1 MTRPKAYVLMGLL
14 ALLAGCQSPSRPVQ
28 SSAPEDPAAM
38 AARALAGGRYTDA
51 LELYRQ
57 ALAAAPGKVALH
69 YGLGV
74 ASSHLDRRDDA
85 VREFK
90 WVVQYG
96 SQTAPEVA
104 AARQWLIR
112 AGALPSTSLDT
123 SAPSRSGEERQA
135 GNASLEG
142 RAVFAEAGQAPKP
155 MARLQLFLVPESPTQ
170 VPESPTQKERYHL
183 RTDEEGNFKFPDVVP
198 GPYKLIDRVAGQPIW
213 RLRVELKPSETKAL
227 ELTPANSL
235 AMQDDFPDR
244 QARAQE

>member
-1 MTRPKAYVLMGLL
+1 MTPPKAYVLIGLL

-57 ALAAAPGKVALH
+57 ALSEAPGKVSLH

-142 RAVFAEAGQAPKP
+142 RAIFAEAGQAPKP
-155 MARLQLFLVPESPTQ
+155 MARLQLFL

-183 RTDEEGNFKFPDVVP
+183 RTDEEGNFKFPDVIP

-213 RLRVELKPSETKAL
+213 RLRVDFKPSETKAL

-235 AMQDDFPDR
+235 AIQDDFPER

>member
-1 MTRPKAYVLMGLL
+1 
-14 ALLAGCQSPSRPVQ
+14 
-28 SSAPEDPAAM
+28 M
-38 AARALAGGRYTDA
+38 AARALAGGRYGDA

-57 ALAAAPGKVALH
+57 ALADSPGKAALH

-85 VREFK
+85 VREFR
-90 WVVQYG
+90 WVVRYG
-96 SQTAPEVA
+96 PQTAPEVA

-123 SAPSRSGEERQA
+123 PAPSRSGEERQA
-135 GNASLEG
+135 GNASVEG
-142 RAVFAEAGQAPKP
+142 RAVFAEAGQAPKA

-170 VPESPTQKERYHL
+170 KENYNL
-183 RTDEEGNFKFPDVVP
+183 RTDEQGNFKFPNVIP

-213 RLRVELKPSETKAL
+213 RLRVEVKPSETKAL

-235 AMQDDFPDR
+235 AVRDDFPER
-244 QARAQE
+244 

>member
-1 MTRPKAYVLMGLL
+1 MTPSKAYVLIGLL

-28 SSAPEDPAAM
+28 SSAPEDGAAM
-38 AARALAGGRYTDA
+38 AARALAGGRYADA

-57 ALAAAPGKVALH
+57 ALADAPGKVALH

-74 ASSHLDRRDDA
+74 ANSYLDRRDDA
-85 VREFK
+85 VREFR

-96 SQTAPEVA
+96 PQTAPEVA

-112 AGALPSTSLDT
+112 AGALPSASLDT
-123 SAPSRSGEERQA
+123 PAPSRSAEERQA

-142 RAVFAEAGQAPKP
+142 RATFAEAGQAPKP

-170 VPESPTQKERYHL
+170 KEHYNL
-183 RTDEEGNFKFPDVVP
+183 RTDEEGNFKFPNVIP

-213 RLRVELKPSETKAL
+213 RLRVELKPSETKVL
-227 ELTPANSL
+227 ELTPGNGL
-235 AMQDDFPDR
+235 AVQDDFPE
-244 QARAQE
+244 QKARAQ